1 MDVVIIDADEGI
13 QAYYASLLQ
22 SEFRGLKLQFFR
34 EGVRALEY
42 IGSQPCD
49 LVIAESV
56 LPDIDVFALIEK
68 LVHMKKVVV
77 IASSETSERLIV
89 ECLRSG
95 AIDFLSKQEIKLG
108 IFPRILTRAFLEAD
122 RSAQIENFSA
132 SLPHRPEYF
141 KVNEELRSFLS
152 HERQERRRSL
162 LLRGIVDAN
171 HDLVEG
177 ESYLVV
183 YIFLQLQ
190 FPASTLQS
198 MEPERAQHVR
208 ESLIR
213 RAEEIGE
220 KYGGHLWSRK
230 SDGGF
235 FGFVGDAYFQAVL
248 SAIELHS
255 TVNVFNFQSHNM
267 VDRIGINIAV
277 TSGITVYR
285 ENKGDI
291 YSEALNLGAHM
302 AMGNGL
308 FNGIMIS
315 QEVMDNLTPR
325 VRKYF
330 FRSEKFENHPAYHFE
345 IVA

>member
-13 QAYYASLLQ
+13 QTYYSSLLQ
-22 SEFRGLKLQFFR
+22 SEFRGLKLEFFR
-34 EGVRALEY
+34 EGVRALDH
-42 IGSQPCD
+42 IATKGCD
-49 LVIAESV
+49 LVIAESI
-56 LPDIDVFALIEK
+56 LPDMDVFALIEK
-68 LVHMKKVVV
+68 LVLMRKAV
-77 IASSETSERLIV
+77 IIVSSETSERLIV

-122 RSAQIENFSA
+122 RWAQIETVSA
-132 SLPHRPEYF
+132 NLPHRPEYF

-152 HERQERRRSL
+152 HERQERRRGL
-162 LLRGIVDAN
+162 LLRGIVDSK

-177 ESYLVV
+177 ESYMVV
-183 YIFLQLQ
+183 YLFFQLQ
-190 FPASTLQS
+190 VPPSILQS
-198 MEPERAQHVR
+198 MDPERVQHLR
-208 ESLIR
+208 DSLIR
-213 RAEEIGE
+213 RAEEIAE
-220 KYGGHLWSRK
+220 KYGGRLWSHK
-230 SDGGF
+230 PDGGF
-235 FGFVGDAYFQAVL
+235 FGFVGDAYFQTVL

-255 TVNVFNFQSHNM
+255 TVNIFNFQSHNM
-267 VDRIGINIAV
+267 VDRIGINCAV
-277 TSGITVYR
+277 TAGVTAYR
-285 ENKGDI
+285 QNKGDI

-315 QEVMDNLTPR
+315 QDVMDNLTPR